1 MDLAGRVILITG
13 GGRGIGKACA
23 IEAAKRGAMLAV
35 ADVNGEAARQST
47 QEITAMGAECIPI
60 EVDISLESDTLR
72 MVKSVTEKYKRID
85 ALINNAAMWGNL
97 TRKRFNEMPVD
108 EWDKVMAVNLRGP
121 FLCTRAVFPAM
132 QQQGYGKVVNITS
145 TTAFFGSPFFL
156 HYVTS
161 KAGII
166 GMTRSLARELGEFGI
181 RVNAVAPGFTL
192 TEASLSNT
200 GEERS
205 VQLASQTILKRVAGP
220 GDIVG
225 TILFLTGPDSDFM
238 TGQTVVVDG
247 GMVMH

>member
-23 IEAAKRGAMLAV
+23 IEAAKRGAALAV
-35 ADVNGEAARQST
+35 ADVNGKAARQSA
-47 QEITAMGAECIPI
+47 QEITAMGAECMPI
-60 EVDISLESDTLR
+60 EVDISLEGNTLR